1 MLHNHSFMDHHGPKR
16 HPSPSRRRTRVTRS
30 SAAPPDAQSPWAQLR
45 SATPHPF
52 IFQRMLRAADPAARP
67 GDVVTVYDKT
77 GAFFGRG
84 LFNPKSQ
91 IAIRMLAYG
100 NTPIDESFWRGRFAQ
115 AVALRRTLELGKLT
129 DAYRLVHSEGDNL
142 SGLIVERYA
151 DCLVFEIFALGMF
164 QRWPQFAA
172 LLADEL
178 GPPSS
183 LDRPDKASPT
193 WRTFVRA
200 DAQIEAIEGFQAAAT
215 QQDVPARLIIREH
228 GIRYRVDI
236 VGGHKTGFFCDQR
249 DNRLRL
255 ARLCR
260 GADVLD
266 VCCYTGGFGLCAKVL
281 GGATSVTGVDLDE
294 AAVDLAREN
303 ANLNQ
308 ARLDL
313 VHADAFAYMRQMQT
327 NNRQFDVV
335 VLDPPKLATSR
346 RDLEEGLTKH
356 HDLNALAIQ
365 LVRPGG
371 LLLTCSCSGLVSRE
385 AFLAGIYAAGRRTG
399 RNLQMFDF
407 TGAAADHPIMLNCP
421 ESGYLK
427 AVWLRL
433 PA

>member
-1 MLHNHSFMDHHGPKR
+1 MEHHGPKR
-16 HPSPSRRRTRVTRS
+16 RLSPSRRRTRVTRT
-30 SAAPPDAQSPWAQLR
+30 AAGPPDAQSPWVQLR
-45 SATPHPF
+45 SATSHPF
-52 IFQRMLRAADPAARP
+52 IFQRMVRAADPAARP

-77 GAFFGRG
+77 GALFGRG

-91 IAIRMLAYG
+91 IAVRMLAYG
-100 NTPIDESFWRGRFAQ
+100 DTPIDEAFWRGRFAQ
-115 AVALRRTLELGKLT
+115 AVGLRRQLGFDQVS

-164 QRWPQFAA
+164 QRWPQFAE
-172 LLADEL
+172 LLANEL
-178 GPPSS
+178 GVPSS

-200 DAQIEAIEGFQAAAT
+200 DAQVEAIEGFQAAAT
-215 QQDVPARLIIREH
+215 DQEAPARLVIREH
-228 GIRYRVDI
+228 GVRYRVDI

-260 GADVLD
+260 GGDVLD

-281 GGATSVTGVDLDE
+281 GGAASVTGVDLDE
-294 AAVDLAREN
+294 AAVGLAREN

-313 VHADAFAYMRQMQT
+313 VHADAFAYMRQMQM
-327 NNRQFDVV
+327 NGRQFDVV
-335 VLDPPKLATSR
+335 VLDPPKLVTSR
-346 RDLEEGLTKH
+346 RDLEEGLAKH
-356 HDLNALAIQ
+356 HDLNALAVQ

-371 LLLTCSCSGLVSRE
+371 MLLTCSCSGLVSRE
-385 AFLAGIYAAGRRTG
+385 AFLAGIYAAGRRCG
-399 RNLQMFDF
+399 RNLQMFDY
-407 TGAAADHPIMLNCP
+407 TGAAGDHPIMLNCP

-427 AVWLRL
+427 AGWMRVN
-433 PA
+433 